1 MVDVGHGDALGTPA
15 GSEQILAVVL
25 RVQPAV
31 DRRERRLVHLRP
43 QEDVLSEGSGEARG
57 ERVSVP
63 CLAEGVCENS
73 SQRTMSAAFD
83 ADQSDRVED
92 DGSAHTASLPVFFPR
107 LRRP

>member
-1 MVDVGHGDALGTPA
+1 VTRLRAAISGKRRYVLNSDT
-15 GSEQILAVVL
+15 QIATSRWL
-25 RVQPAV
+25 RK
-31 DRRERRLVHLRP
+31 
-43 QEDVLSEGSGEARG
+43 DVLSEGSGEARG

-83 ADQSDRVED
+83 ADHSDRVDD